1 MAAIDTQ
8 TAPSIA
14 EQDSP
19 FAAPAGLARRNR
31 ANRTFIYWG
40 LLATVIALGTL
51 TWLVI
56 GLVAQGAPKLSWD
69 FFTSFPSSRAADA
82 GILSGLVGS
91 LLVVV
96 ATALLAVPVG
106 IMAGIYLEEY
116 AAKNRFTDVIEVTVN
131 NLAGVPSIVYGLLG
145 LGFFMFQLGMSRNVL
160 LAGMT
165 LGLLILPFVI
175 VTAREAVR
183 CVPKSV
189 REAALSVGAT
199 KWQATW
205 DHVLPYSLPG
215 IFTGVIIGVSR
226 AIGETAPLI
235 IIGVPTFIAYLPAS
249 PAPFGPSGWLNSD
262 FTVMPM
268 LMFNWTQ
275 RPDPAFQENAAAA
288 GLVLLAVT
296 LALNGIAFAMRYNAR
311 KKIRW

>member
-1 MAAIDTQ
+1 MAPPPASST
-8 TAPSIA
+8 
-14 EQDSP
+14 SP
-19 FAAPAGLARRNR
+19 AFAAPSNLERRNL
-31 ANRTFIYWG
+31 ANRSFVLWG
-40 LLATVIALGTL
+40 LLATVLALGTL
-51 TWLVI
+51 TWLIV
-56 GLVAQGAPKLSWD
+56 GLAAQGGPKLTPD
-69 FFTSFPSSRAADA
+69 FFSSFPSSRAANA
-82 GILSGLVGS
+82 GILSALVGS
-91 LLVVV
+91 LLVVIT
-96 ATALLAVPVG
+96 TAALAVPIGV
-106 IMAGIYLEEY
+106 MAGVYLEEY
-116 AAKNRFTDVIEVTVN
+116 APKNKITDAIEITVN

-145 LGFFMFQLGMSRNVL
+145 LGFFVFQLGMGRNIL

-183 CVPKSV
+183 AVPRSV

-205 DHVLPYSLPG
+205 DHVLPYALPG

-235 IIGVPTFIAYLPAS
+235 IIGVPTFVAFLPAS
-249 PAPFGPSGWLNSD
+249 AAPFGPSGWLNSE

-288 GLVLLAVT
+288 GLVLLAIT
-296 LALNGIAFAMRYNAR
+296 LVLNGIAFAMRYRAR
-311 KKIRW
+311 RRIRW

>member
-1 MAAIDTQ
+1 MAD
-8 TAPSIA
+8 
-14 EQDSP
+14 
-19 FAAPAGLARRNR
+19 AAHTDAGGAQPTFTTPANLNRRNL
-31 ANRTFIYWG
+31 ANRSFVVWG
-40 LLATVIALGTL
+40 LLATVIGLGTL
-51 TWLVI
+51 TWLLL
-56 GLVAQGAPKLSWD
+56 GLFTQGGPKLTPD
-69 FFTSFPSSRAADA
+69 FFTSFPSSRAESA
-82 GILSGLVGS
+82 GILSALVGS

-96 ATALLAVPVG
+96 TTAALAVPIGV
-106 IMAGIYLEEY
+106 MAGIYLEEY
-116 AAKNRFTDVIEVTVN
+116 AAKNRVTDAIEITVN

-145 LGFFMFQLGMSRNVL
+145 LGFFVFQLGMGRNIL
-160 LAGMT
+160 LAAMT

-183 CVPKSV
+183 AVPRSV

-205 DHVLPYSLPG
+205 DHVLPYALPG

-235 IIGVPTFIAYLPAS
+235 IIGVPTFVAFLPAS
-249 PAPFGPSGWLNSD
+249 PAPFGPGGWLNSE

-288 GLVLLAVT
+288 GLVLLAIT
-296 LALNGIAFAMRYNAR
+296 LLLNALAFAMRYRAR
-311 KKIRW
+311 RRIRW